1 MFDQARRL
9 TDFNPA
15 EFYYRQLLE
24 AGASASTLR
33 DALVSSGLETPE
45 RANEIYNQAQLMQ
58 AIQNIAQQT
67 VAGGVPA
74 AMGWGAVQGAAADPN
89 LAGQY
94 SGATIVQGGQSV
106 TVNFNGDVIDEEIIR
121 ELIDEALD
129 VINQSEAWPVG

>member
-58 AIQNIAQQT
+58 TYSEYRTADGCRRC
-67 VAGGVPA
+67 AGGD
-74 AMGWGAVQGAAADPN
+74 GLGR
-89 LAGQY
+89 
-94 SGATIVQGGQSV
+94 GGKGRRQIRIWPDS
-106 TVNFNGDVIDEEIIR
+106 IR
-121 ELIDEALD
+121 EQRLYK
-129 VINQSEAWPVG
+129 VGSR